1 MFSTINLEEGN
12 VAITVALVV
21 AKPGPRSESLHALLT
36 ALPAVECIHTLDDP
50 VAIESWETPVQ
61 PTLIF
66 LDGDLFAERDYS
78 TVRGAQARWPD
89 ATFIFFGNDV
99 KQQEEAEIA
108 GAGITILK
116 GHPAPRLVT
125 IIQQALAYRLDTAE
139 LL

>member
-1 MFSTINLEEGN
+1 

-21 AKPGPRSESLHALLT
+21 AKPGPLSESLYALLT
-36 ALPAVECIHTLDDP
+36 ALPAVQCIHSLDDP
-50 VAIESWETPVQ
+50 GRIENWETPVQ

-66 LDGDLFAERDYS
+66 LDGDLFGERDYS
-78 TVRGAQARWPD
+78 TVQWAQARWPD
-89 ATFIFFGNDV
+89 ATLIFFGNDV

-125 IIQQALAYRLDTAE
+125 IIQQVLAYSADAAE